1 MKRIIITIF
10 FTLCA
15 IASYAQAK
23 QTINGFVYNSE
34 GNPIAGATI
43 KAVGDNAVAKSAQDG
58 SFEMQVAQHCNFVEA
73 SCEGYI
79 SAQVELNG
87 AIVLFRLKVDKKYA
101 QMKAKEE
108 AEANAIA
115 EAERRAAE
123 EARIAAEQEAARIA
137 AEKARAEEQ
146 ARLAAEQEAA
156 RVAAEKAK
164 AEEIAR
170 IKAQLEAELKAKEEA
185 AKQLAL
191 QKEEEKRLKAEQ
203 QKAQAEQKIQ
213 MAEKQKIEQKAAK
226 LQEKSEKIARI
237 AALGEIKSGYEQYV
251 SLAYNLE
258 LFYFAHSATLNYIGG
273 YRFNKH
279 LFLGLG
285 TGLSINAPSDGV
297 NGIDYYGHYYGYE
310 IRKFTTS
317 YGYNSLI
324 SIPVFAHFRADFAR
338 QYRWNPYIALSVGAE
353 LATKPISIATD
364 SGVYSHNGHLYI
376 GELAVGANCRLKG
389 NMGIYFGL
397 SCGFAFVNG
406 YVDVYQTKIVD
417 DSFDWNTINNITEWD
432 DTEIYSDSDA
442 FMFDRLNFK
451 FTVGLSF

>member
-23 QTINGFVYNSE
+23 QAINGFVYNSE
-34 GNPIAGATI
+34 GNPVAGATI

-203 QKAQAEQKIQ
+203 QKMQAEQKIQ
-213 MAEKQKIEQKAAK
+213 MAEKQKVEQKAAK

-258 LFYFAHSATLNYIGG
+258 LSYFAHSATLNYIGG

-285 TGLSINAPSDGV
+285 TGLSINGTSDGL
-297 NGIDYYGHYYGYE
+297 NGFAIHNFGGYE
-310 IRKFTTS
+310 LEKTTTS
-317 YGYNSLI
+317 YGYNTLI
-324 SIPVFAHFRADFAR
+324 SIPVFAHFRTDFAR
-338 QYRWNPYIALSVGAE
+338 QHRWNPYIALSVGAE
-353 LATKPISIATD
+353 LATKPISVATD
-364 SGVYSHNGHLYI
+364 SGIYSHNGHLYV

-397 SCGFAFVNG
+397 SCGGAFVNG
-406 YVDVYQTKIVD
+406 YFYVTQTKRHYDLSDV
-417 DSFDWNTINNITEWD
+417 NNITEWD
-432 DTEIYSDSDA
+432 ETWIDSNSDA

>member
-1 MKRIIITIF
+1 MKRVIIAIF
-10 FTLCA
+10 FSLFA
-15 IASYAQAK
+15 IASYAQSK

-34 GNPIAGATI
+34 GNPIAGATV
-43 KAVGDNAVAKSAQDG
+43 KAVGDSAEAKSAQDG

-87 AIVLFRLKVDKKYA
+87 AIILFRLKVDKKYA
-101 QMKAKEE
+101 QLKAKEE
-108 AEANAIA
+108 AEARARA
-115 EAERRAAE
+115 EEERIAAE

-203 QKAQAEQKIQ
+203 KIQ
-213 MAEKQKIEQKAAK
+213 MAEKQKVEQKAAK
-226 LQEKSEKIARI
+226 LQEKSEKIARL

-251 SLAYNLE
+251 SLGYNLE
-258 LFYFAHSATLNYIGG
+258 FCYFAHSATLNYIGG
-273 YRFNKH
+273 YRFNKN

-285 TGLSINAPSDGV
+285 AGLSV
-297 NGIDYYGHYYGYE
+297 NGQGYGAGGIYYNGYE
-310 IRKFTTS
+310 VVKTTTS
-317 YGYNSLI
+317 YGYNTLI
-324 SIPVFAHFRADFAR
+324 SIPVFAHFRTDFAR
-338 QYRWNPYIALSVGAE
+338 QHRWNPYIALSVGAE
-353 LATKPISIATD
+353 LATKPISVATD
-364 SGVYSHNGHLYI
+364 SGIYSHNGHLYV

-406 YVDVYQTKIVD
+406 YVDVYQTKRVD

-432 DTEIYSDSDA
+432 DTEIYSNSDE